1 MNIPSRKDGH
11 GFLFS
16 LPGRRV
22 VVVVG
27 CFSRTSWLESAYRG
41 VFLFELYRSVLLV
54 VERLRDGS
62 ERERGVLGRGTG
74 GGDKVLGCLAAVRRW
89 NRMNS
94 ICEEEEEGSRSCPGY
109 QRGILFFLL

>member
-62 ERERGVLGRGTG
+62 ERERGGAGKGDGRGRQSTW
-74 GGDKVLGCLAAVRRW
+74 VL
-89 NRMNS
+89 
-94 ICEEEEEGSRSCPGY
+94 SCSEKMESDEFN
-109 QRGILFFLL
+109 L